1 MDTGN
6 KEKEDKT
13 KKTKRLPKKVLD
25 QIQNEEFTKEYLKAG
40 GIQHIICSATLTID
54 KTGRVT
60 PRGQQIDKKRK
71 QQQKLKL
78 KGQKQVETTELTT
91 LEALCKLLKFRSK
104 TPKVIDL
111 TSEERMPDTLFEQ
124 AVKCNKEEKD
134 LFLHYYL

>member
-60 PRGQQIDKKRK
+60 PRG
-71 QQQKLKL
+71 
-78 KGQKQVETTELTT
+78 
-91 LEALCKLLKFRSK
+91 
-104 TPKVIDL
+104 
-111 TSEERMPDTLFEQ
+111 
-124 AVKCNKEEKD
+124 
-134 LFLHYYL
+134 